1 MGGGSLRR
9 RPRRPR
15 ADPRRRTPAPD
26 GCARLPRRDS
36 ARAREGRRGAGATG
50 ARLASGGRRLR
61 GDASGSRSRPP
72 GARPCVGGG
81 RRGGRGRAVRRSPAN
96 FGLVMVVDG
105 KLRAM
110 TEHELIAEVDA
121 AIVDGAAFDALL
133 TIVRRYRTAGGTQ
146 ADAESALTVLM
157 LRYRS
162 QSHPLEDRV
171 ADLLDRVVGWCAP
184 DLRIW

>member
-1 MGGGSLRR
+1 M
-9 RPRRPR
+9 
-15 ADPRRRTPAPD
+15 
-26 GCARLPRRDS
+26 
-36 ARAREGRRGAGATG
+36 
-50 ARLASGGRRLR
+50 
-61 GDASGSRSRPP
+61 
-72 GARPCVGGG
+72 
-81 RRGGRGRAVRRSPAN
+81 RRSPAN